1 MPDEEFRAF
10 FEQYSRRVLGVAARI
25 LGNAADAQDVH
36 QEVFL
41 AIWRRWDTYDG
52 QTNWGAY
59 LYRTTVRKALEL
71 AKRSR
76 SRRSVRAEPELT
88 INREAPDS
96 RMRAAEL
103 HERLALGL
111 ARLPKDQAMAFVLS
125 RLEGLASEE
134 AAQVLG
140 CSRGALKV
148 RLHRAT
154 RRLARELSD
163 YLVE

>member
-1 MPDEEFRAF
+1 M
-10 FEQYSRRVLGVAARI
+10 
-25 LGNAADAQDVH
+25 H

-76 SRRSVRAEPELT
+76 SRRSVRVEVEPT
-88 INREAPDS
+88 TSAEAPDG

-103 HERLALGL
+103 RERLAQGL
-111 ARLPKDQAMAFVLS
+111 ARLPKDQAMAFILS
-125 RLEGLASEE
+125 RLEGLVGEE

-140 CSRGALKV
+140 CSPGALKV

-163 YLVE
+163 YLVEW

>member
-1 MPDEEFRAF
+1 MSDEEFRAF

-59 LYRTTVRKALEL
+59 LYRTTARKALEL
-71 AKRSR
+71 ARRSR
-76 SRRSVRAEPELT
+76 SRRSVGVESELT
-88 INREAPDS
+88 AGTETPDS

-103 HERLALGL
+103 RERLARGL
-111 ARLPKDQAMAFVLS
+111 ARLPKDQAMTFVLV
-125 RLEGLASEE
+125 RLEGLAGEE

-140 CSRGALKV
+140 CSPGALKV

>member
-1 MPDEEFRAF
+1 MPDDEFRAF
-10 FEQYSRRVLGVAARI
+10 FEQYSRQVLGVAARI
-25 LGNAADAQDVH
+25 LGNTADAQDVH

-41 AIWRRWDTYDG
+41 GIWRRWDTYDG

-59 LYRTTVRKALEL
+59 LYRTTVRKALEF

-76 SRRSVRAEPELT
+76 SQRSVAVESELT
-88 INREAPDS
+88 TGTEAPDS
-96 RMRAAEL
+96 RLRAAEL
-103 HERLALGL
+103 HERLARGL
-111 ARLPKDQAMAFVLS
+111 AKLPKNQAMAFVLS
-125 RLEGLASEE
+125 RLEGLAGEE

-140 CSRGALKV
+140 CSPGALKV